1 MKKKITNIV
10 NRSAASK
17 KKENFSKPKPKK
29 VKAEVKD
36 LYLVWLPGAQPVQ
49 EPCCY
54 VLFYQVSIVSSWH

>member
-10 NRSAASK
+10 NMSAASK

-36 LYLVWLPGAQPVQ
+36 LYLV
-49 EPCCY
+49 
-54 VLFYQVSIVSSWH
+54 